1 MTPTIVFASQ
11 ALDVIRQAAGSR
23 EPRAHDEATGGILI
37 GKRAGDR
44 IVILAATEPGP
55 NPHDRR
61 LGFGLDTDHANAVLQ
76 EWFDRDPDADIAGVW
91 HTHPPDLAELTPED
105 AAAAYTLRDDIG
117 REVVSA
123 ISLASPEGAAVTCFY
138 LDAAATPPAAPV
150 PARYAEGEDG
160 APVSALT
167 SATLAE
173 RPDSSA
179 HPAPAASTSAPV
191 PAASTS
197 ASSRGRTIA
206 AGLGVLLLLLVAA
219 GLVRVFTAGES
230 GGSTAQSTSEAVSSV
245 VVVVAPSAT
254 ALVAATQTPTPAPTD
269 TVAPSP
275 TTQPT
280 ASPTTAATASPTTA
294 TTASPTPVPATP
306 TAAATATPQ
315 GPLPY
320 LLRFEPMPAARR
332 TTFLARARAADCAT
346 CYNVDLIGPQPY
358 VELRV
363 KIDGE
368 DPPALRTFRV
378 PSLVFVEPRDE
389 PRTLQAFDL
398 EGNPAS
404 PPISVEVAPDSYYIL
419 RIVAP

>member
-1 MTPTIVFASQ
+1 MTPTIVFTPR
-11 ALDVIRQAAGSR
+11 ALDVIRQTAGSR

-44 IVILAATEPGP
+44 IMILAATEPGP

-61 LGFGLDTDHANAVLQ
+61 LGFGLDMDHANAVLQ

-105 AAAAYTLRDDIG
+105 AAAAYTLRDDAG

-138 LDAAATPPAAPV
+138 LGAAATPPAAPV

-160 APVSALT
+160 APVPALAA
-167 SATLAE
+167 ATLAE
-173 RPDSSA
+173 RPDPSA
-179 HPAPAASTSAPV
+179 HATPAASTSAPAAATPAPT

-197 ASSRGRTIA
+197 APSRGRVLT
-206 AGLGVLLLLLVAA
+206 AGLGVLLLLVVAA
-219 GLVRVFTAGES
+219 GLLRVFTAGES
-230 GGSTAQSTSEAVSSV
+230 GGSATQSTSEAVSSV
-245 VVVVAPSAT
+245 VAVVVQSTT
-254 ALVAATQTPTPAPTD
+254 ALVAATATPTPAPTD
-269 TVAPSP
+269 TAAPSP
-275 TTQPT
+275 TTAAT
-280 ASPTTAATASPTTA
+280 ASPTTAATASPT
-294 TTASPTPVPATP
+294 PVPATP
-306 TAAATATPQ
+306 TTAATATPE

-363 KIDGE
+363 KIDDE
-368 DPPALRTFRV
+368 DPPALRTFGV

-404 PPISVEVAPDSYYIL
+404 PPISVEVVPNSYYIL